1 MEPIIISL
9 TFRIRIPPKLTVLDY
24 FKGKHERRCMSRHT
38 FPSNVKILGSY
49 LFDFAL
55 RDFFLH
61 LFSSNIKCQ
70 SHLHVLG
77 ATRVKTQTYNL
88 LLSRGSV

>member
-1 MEPIIISL
+1 MEPIIVSL

-55 RDFFLH
+55 RDFFFI
-61 LFSSNIKCQ
+61 FS
-70 SHLHVLG
+70 L
-77 ATRVKTQTYNL
+77 QTSSGKVIYMC
-88 LLSRGSV
+88 